1 MCPDCGHVQVPQR
14 SPGGTPALR
23 TDIQPIQPQQQV
35 HASMSTSTACISVED
50 PSDPHSEAMRTRE
63 EAERRAQEV
72 AQTYRET
79 SGDRNPKSKTGPRL
93 VSLIFALSVGFIYW
107 ITIGSYIWTIS
118 RASAS
123 TTQYGLVSTF
133 IILPCMVGCVYRFL
147 AFILV
152 RLF

>member
-1 MCPDCGHVQVPQR
+1 MQ
-14 SPGGTPALR
+14 
-23 TDIQPIQPQQQV
+23 
-35 HASMSTSTACISVED
+35 
-50 PSDPHSEAMRTRE
+50 TRE
-63 EAERRAQEV
+63 EAERRAHEI
-72 AQTYRET
+72 AEAYKET

-123 TTQYGLVSTF
+123 TAQYGLVATF
-133 IILPCMVGCVYRFL
+133 IVLPCIVGFVYRFL
-147 AFILV
+147 AFFLV